1 MQIIRAISLEYS
13 FPILGRTYAIVLYD
27 HISAGPGSLGIAGI
41 EACMVLIV
49 S

>member
-13 FPILGRTYAIVLYD
+13 FPILSRTYAIVLYN
-27 HISAGPGSLGIAGI
+27 HISDGPCSMSIAGI
-41 EACMVLIV
+41 EACMNTN

>member
-13 FPILGRTYAIVLYD
+13 FPILGRTYAMVLYN
-27 HISAGPGSLGIAGI
+27 HISGSMGIGGI
-41 EACMVLIV
+41 EACMRLIV